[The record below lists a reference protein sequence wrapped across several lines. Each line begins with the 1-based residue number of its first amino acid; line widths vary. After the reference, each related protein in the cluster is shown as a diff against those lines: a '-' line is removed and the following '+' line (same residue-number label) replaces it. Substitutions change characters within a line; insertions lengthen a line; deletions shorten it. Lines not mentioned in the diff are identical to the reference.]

1 MTAIWK
7 SRQTK
12 LQRPK
17 PFQISPKETALTS
30 RHPSKISQLIARRSR
45 VSLKSYSPTK
55 SKRTKLQKS
64 KPFQV
69 PSPPKVMTSPRQAVS
84 QIAKKDASSKWQKNR
99 QPQSKTKAS
108 ELVALRRKC
117 KDLRR
122 QLPSKRPSFGPK
134 RQRQPTIDVNQDVAQ
149 RLARMNLP
157 LISKQDS
164 AYLIHESS
172 TRFIQA
178 TRSSS
183 SSHSTSSA
191 AAEVVFSVFSTF
203 D

>member
-1 MTAIWK
+1 MEIETNQAAETQAVSNITERDGVDK
-7 SRQTK
+7 SPPVQDKPADSEKEPSQSEK
-12 LQRPK
+12 LLADE
-17 PFQISPKETALTS
+17 IETNQATE
-30 RHPSKISQLIARRSR
+30 IQA
-45 VSLKSYSPTK
+45 VSSTK
-55 SKRTKLQKS
+55 STEGDDKS
-64 KPFQV
+64 E
-69 PSPPKVMTSPRQAVS
+69 AVS
-84 QIAKKDASSKWQKNR
+84 QITKKDASSKWQKNR

-172 TRFIQA
+172 PRFIQA